1 MGTTPN
7 LVQLERLLL
16 NGVEYL
22 ERNPASSGSSYQS
35 ELGGALQAF
44 RDARAKT
51 DASYLTWRGEFN
63 GSLKA
68 HKAVRLA
75 YDGARRNC
83 IEWGVD
89 SFPDDFISYMDS
101 ERTQTVAYR
110 MLSFLNG
117 LDLDADWI
125 PKAKESLETTLAA
138 ATHVV
143 AREEKTLAQYRR
155 SVHQRIEG
163 YNAAFEAVTKL
174 FELIGGELEFG
185 TEEFYGLSP
194 NAYS

>member
-16 NGVEYL
+16 NGAEYL
-22 ERNPASSGSSYQS
+22 ARNPASSGSSYRAQ
-35 ELGGALQAF
+35 LDAALQTF
-44 RDARAKT
+44 REARANT
-51 DASYLTWRGEFN
+51 DASYLTWRTEFN
-63 GSLKA
+63 ASLKA

-75 YDGARRNC
+75 YDRARKNC

-89 SFPDDFISYMDS
+89 SFPDDFISYMDG

-110 MLSFLNG
+110 MVKFLKA
-117 LDLDADWI
+117 LDLDADWVPELI
-125 PKAKESLETTLAA
+125 EALETTLAN
-138 ATHVV
+138 ATQVV
-143 AREEKTLAQYRR
+143 TRQEKTLAQYRR

-163 YNAAFEAVTKL
+163 YNAGFGAVTEL
-174 FELIGGELEFG
+174 FELISGELEFG

-194 NAYS
+194 NPY